1 MKFDIDIA
9 IVFGFLFINLIIGLF
24 YGRGVK
30 NIKDYALGG
39 RNFSTATLTATII
52 ATWIGG
58 DNFAL
63 YLSETYTHGLYF
75 IFSVPGWPGPKM
87 IPDPWLAPPCLS
99 LRANSLKHLQGQQ
112 DL

>member
-39 RNFSTATLTATII
+39 IAVEYKGATTPPPNERRN
-52 ATWIGG
+52 
-58 DNFAL
+58 
-63 YLSETYTHGLYF
+63 Y
-75 IFSVPGWPGPKM
+75 K
-87 IPDPWLAPPCLS
+87 
-99 LRANSLKHLQGQQ
+99 
-112 DL
+112 